1 MLVVADNSALISLAT
16 CSALDVLLQLY
27 ETINVPRA
35 VYDEI
40 NVPGKPQAPLLVEF
54 LRERTITVDT
64 GQFVITATGLGQGEV
79 EAMALYKLLAAD
91 FLLIDDHRA
100 RLIAES
106 NQIRCIGALG
116 VLLSAKQKGVIRQIT
131 PYVQLLRQAPVY
143 YSEALLDRLLQLAG
157 E

>member
-1 MLVVADNSALISLAT
+1 MLVVADSSALISLAT

-64 GQFVITATGLGQGEV
+64 GQFVIAATGLGQGEV

-106 NQIRCIGALG
+106 NQIR
-116 VLLSAKQKGVIRQIT
+116 
-131 PYVQLLRQAPVY
+131 
-143 YSEALLDRLLQLAG
+143 
-157 E
+157 